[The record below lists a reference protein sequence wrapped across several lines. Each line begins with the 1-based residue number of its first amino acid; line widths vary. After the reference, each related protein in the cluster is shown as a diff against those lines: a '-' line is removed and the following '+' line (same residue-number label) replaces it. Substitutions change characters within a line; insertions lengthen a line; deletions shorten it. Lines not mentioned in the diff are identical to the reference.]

1 MRKQGLQVG
10 SRPGH
15 CGCDYRPSR
24 DKRRTHTHGHTITMA
39 AGVAPRVL
47 QLTWCATNVSGR
59 LRLTCRESLFQPMS
73 IFAPAALESANVQI
87 TSLWVP
93 SQFPVHSAIWTE
105 YPPWNL
111 QRCLYVSLCFF
122 LRVKANSVWPPVTVE
137 KLRAWTFYTLL
148 RYYVMPF
155 PLRFQTSEVVFPDK
169 SFGGVFLHC
178 QVFSIQNAA
187 CKLFEEMK
195 GAWIQTIL
203 LLSAVPSFYNT
214 FWKSK
219 QFQPACRLAWN
230 SWERSLNMLHL
241 QWSWHWSLRASHCK
255 CWRRRLWAEYL
266 DQTHVGYWVSYCAVT
281 LCRKFQQLLHSS
293 SPRCRAFDD
302 NVEWGVFA
310 GDCRIEP
317 GDFKSNAVMIPS

>member
-1 MRKQGLQVG
+1 MCEMRKQGLQVG

-15 CGCDYRPSR
+15 CACDFRPSR

-47 QLTWCATNVSGR
+47 QLTWCATNVSGTMAKVD
-59 LRLTCRESLFQPMS
+59 LQGIPV
-73 IFAPAALESANVQI
+73 AALESANVQI

-137 KLRAWTFYTLL
+137 KLRAWTFYILL

-187 CKLFEEMK
+187 CKLFKKIEGNLNSNCSLVVSCAK
-195 GAWIQTIL
+195 
-203 LLSAVPSFYNT
+203 LLSHILKV
-214 FWKSK
+214 
-219 QFQPACRLAWN
+219 
-230 SWERSLNMLHL
+230 
-241 QWSWHWSLRASHCK
+241 
-255 CWRRRLWAEYL
+255 
-266 DQTHVGYWVSYCAVT
+266 
-281 LCRKFQQLLHSS
+281 
-293 SPRCRAFDD
+293 
-302 NVEWGVFA
+302 
-310 GDCRIEP
+310 
-317 GDFKSNAVMIPS
+317 

>member
-1 MRKQGLQVG
+1 
-10 SRPGH
+10 
-15 CGCDYRPSR
+15 
-24 DKRRTHTHGHTITMA
+24 
-39 AGVAPRVL
+39 
-47 QLTWCATNVSGR
+47 
-59 LRLTCRESLFQPMS
+59 MS
-73 IFAPAALESANVQI
+73 MFAPAALESANVQI

-137 KLRAWTFYTLL
+137 KFRAWTFYILL

-195 GAWIQTIL
+195 GTWIQTVL
-203 LLSAVPSFYNT
+203 LLSAVPSFYHT

-219 QFQPACRLAWN
+219 QFQPVCRLAWN

-266 DQTHVGYWVSYCAVT
+266 DQTHVVSFSSFCTHRAQDVGPSMTMLNGVSLQEIAGLNLAIWNPTPWWSHLKKSRRAHFAV
-281 LCRKFQQLLHSS
+281 S
-293 SPRCRAFDD
+293 SP
-302 NVEWGVFA
+302 
-310 GDCRIEP
+310 
-317 GDFKSNAVMIPS
+317 SPSKARQSYPKKQT